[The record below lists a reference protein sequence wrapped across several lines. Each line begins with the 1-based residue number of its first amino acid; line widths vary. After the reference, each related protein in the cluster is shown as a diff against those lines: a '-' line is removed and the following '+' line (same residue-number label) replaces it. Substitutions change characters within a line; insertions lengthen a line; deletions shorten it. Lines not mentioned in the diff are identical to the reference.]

1 MKADVSRVSL
11 AATVALA
18 LLCFGSD
25 APAQDAYPTQPIRLI
40 VPFPAG
46 GAIDIISRNV
56 SAAMGKELGQPVVV
70 DNRAGAGGN
79 IGTDA
84 VAKAKPDGYTVL
96 AGTSATHGVNPALYP
111 KIPYSAQNDFIPV
124 SYWGGVPN
132 VLVVSKASGI
142 TSLEQLIAMAKRE
155 PDKLTYGSAG
165 NGTSLHLAG
174 EMFQRAAGVK
184 LVHVPYKGGA
194 PAATDLLGGSIT
206 MMFDTVAV
214 SLPNLR
220 AGKLVALAV
229 AAPQRHFALPDVPT
243 FAEKG
248 FPSVDSSTWTGLF
261 VPKQTPAPIVKK
273 LEAAST
279 AALKQPEVEKALK
292 ASGVQE
298 QMMTSEQFAR
308 FVDGEMAKWGKLVKE
323 TGVTVE

>member
-1 MKADVSRVSL
+1 
-11 AATVALA
+11 
-18 LLCFGSD
+18 
-25 APAQDAYPTQPIRLI
+25 
-40 VPFPAG
+40 
-46 GAIDIISRNV
+46 
-56 SAAMGKELGQPVVV
+56 
-70 DNRAGAGGN
+70 
-79 IGTDA
+79 
-84 VAKAKPDGYTVL
+84 
-96 AGTSATHGVNPALYP
+96 
-111 KIPYSAQNDFIPV
+111 SAQKDFIPV

-174 EMFQRAAGVK
+174 EMFQRTAGVK

-248 FPSVDSSTWTGLF
+248 LPSVDSSTWTGLF
-261 VPKQTPAPIVKK
+261 VPKQTPAPIVRK

-292 ASGVQE
+292 AS
-298 QMMTSEQFAR
+298 
-308 FVDGEMAKWGKLVKE
+308 
-323 TGVTVE
+323 

>member
-18 LLCFGSD
+18 LLGFESD

-111 KIPYSAQNDFIPV
+111 KIPYSAQKDFIPV

-142 TSLEQLIAMAKRE
+142 TSLEQLIAMAKGE

>member
-1 MKADVSRVSL
+1 MKTHVSRAGF
-11 AATVALA
+11 AATAALA
-18 LLCFGSD
+18 LLGFAAG
-25 APAQDAYPTQPIRLI
+25 AVAQDAYPTQPIRLI

-111 KIPYSAQNDFIPV
+111 KIPYSAQKDFIPV

-194 PAATDLLGGSIT
+194 PATTDLLGGSIT

-261 VPKQTPAPIVKK
+261 VPKQTPAPIVRK

>member
-1 MKADVSRVSL
+1 MKTGVSSVSF

-18 LLCFGSD
+18 LLGVMAD
-25 APAQDAYPTQPIRLI
+25 AVAQDAYPTQPIRLI

-111 KIPYSAQNDFIPV
+111 KIPYSAQKDFIPV